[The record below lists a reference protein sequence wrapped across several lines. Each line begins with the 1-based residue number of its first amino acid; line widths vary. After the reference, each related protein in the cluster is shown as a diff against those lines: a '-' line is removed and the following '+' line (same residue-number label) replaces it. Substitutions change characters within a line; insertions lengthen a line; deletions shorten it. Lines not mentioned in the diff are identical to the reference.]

1 MMNHVIYGYF
11 GSEDKPTLNPG
22 DGVKVTLLNLLGS
35 DGYLGHGIGNVV
47 DDLAKLGVFPS
58 QIGIELLVLAAHVQA
73 ADTRISRSTGSE
85 DSWTRKISVVVPVT
99 SDVNRWERVSTIL
112 TRALDFLTGDL
123 WDIRF
128 RASSYNEALVK
139 EQAPLE
145 TQTFDS
151 ISLFSGG
158 LDSLIGA
165 IDLLEQKENTLFVS
179 HASDGATSAA
189 QYELFDGLKVQYE
202 NLNIERIRL
211 WMSFPKNLVE
221 DSQPEMTMRS
231 RSFLFFA
238 LGVAA
243 GTGLE
248 HKFKLFVPENGLIAL
263 NVPLDPLRMG
273 SHSTHTTHP
282 FYMARWN
289 ELLVELGIDG
299 ELTNPY
305 WDKTKGEMVGACANK
320 QLLSDLISTSL
331 SCSSPSKGR
340 WSGKSSE
347 HCGYCVPCIIR
358 RAAIKASSLN
368 DNTPYSLD
376 NLQGQSLNTLVAE
389 GKQIRSFQFAL
400 SRLQAKP
407 ELAKYLIYNAG
418 PLLDLSSTTKYGLS
432 DVYTRGL
439 LEVSKLLEGVETKP
453 IE

>member
-1 MMNHVIYGYF
+1 MKYAIYGHF
-11 GSEDKPTLNPG
+11 GSADKPTTNLG
-22 DGVKVTLLNLLGS
+22 DEVKIVMLDLLGI
-35 DGYLGHGIGNVV
+35 DGYLSHGIGKVI
-47 DDLAKLGVFPS
+47 DDLAKMGVFPS
-58 QIGIELLVLAAHVQA
+58 QIGIELLILAAHVQA
-73 ADTRISRSTGSE
+73 ADTRISRATESQ
-85 DSWTRKISVVVPVT
+85 DSWTREISLVVPIT
-99 SDVNRWERVSTIL
+99 SDVNKWERVSPIL

-123 WDIRF
+123 WDIQF
-128 RASSYNEALVK
+128 RASNYGEALVK
-139 EQAPLE
+139 QQAPLE

-165 IDLLEQKENTLFVS
+165 IDLLEQKRNTLFVS

-189 QYELFDGLKVQYE
+189 QYKLYDDLKQRYE
-202 NLNIERIRL
+202 NLNIERVRL
-211 WMSFPKNLVE
+211 WMSFSKDLVK

-243 GTGLE
+243 GTGSE
-248 HKFKLFVPENGLIAL
+248 HQFKLLVPENGLIAL
-263 NVPLDPLRMG
+263 NVPLDPLRIG

-289 ELLVELGIDG
+289 ELLVKLGING
-299 ELTNPY
+299 ELINPY
-305 WDKTKGEMVGACANK
+305 WNKTKGEMVDACANK
-320 QLLSDLISTSL
+320 QLLSNLIPTSL

-368 DNTPYSLD
+368 DNTSYSLD
-376 NLQGQSLNTLVAE
+376 NLQAQPLNTLIAE
-389 GKQIRSFQFAL
+389 GKQIRSFQLATN
-400 SRLQAKP
+400 RLRAKP

-418 PLLDLSSTTKYGLS
+418 PLLDLSSTIKASLS
-432 DVYTRGL
+432 NVYTRGL
-439 LEVSKLLEGVETKP
+439 LEVSQLLEGVETKP

>member
-1 MMNHVIYGYF
+1 MMKHVIYGYF
-11 GSEDKPTLNPG
+11 GSEDKPTINPG
-22 DGVKVTLLNLLGS
+22 DGVKVTQLNLLGS

-58 QIGIELLVLAAHVQA
+58 QIGIELLILAAHVQA

-85 DSWTRKISVVVPVT
+85 DSWTREISVVVPVT

-123 WDIRF
+123 WDIQF

-145 TQTFDS
+145 TQTFQS

-179 HASDGATSAA
+179 HASDGATSVA
-189 QYELFDGLKVQYE
+189 QYELFDGLKEQCD

-211 WMSFPKNLVE
+211 WMSFPKDLVE

-243 GTGLE
+243 GTGLD
-248 HKFKLFVPENGLIAL
+248 HQFKLLVPENGLIAL
-263 NVPLDPLRMG
+263 NVPLDPLRVG

-289 ELLVELGIDG
+289 ELLVELGING

-320 QLLSDLISTSL
+320 QLLSDLISKSL

-340 WSGKSSE
+340 WSGKTSE

-376 NLQGQSLNTLVAE
+376 NLQGKSLNTLVAE
-389 GKQIRSFQFAL
+389 GKQIRSFQLAT
-400 SRLQAKP
+400 SRLRAKP
-407 ELAKYLIYNAG
+407 ELAKYLIYNSG
-418 PLLDLSSTTKYGLS
+418 PLLDLSSSTKDGLS
-432 DVYTRGL
+432 GVYTRGL
-439 LEVSKLLEGVETKP
+439 LEVSQLLEGVETKP

>member
-1 MMNHVIYGYF
+1 MMKHVIYGHF
-11 GSEDKPTLNPG
+11 GSEDKPAIDL
-22 DGVKVTLLNLLGS
+22 DDKAQVTWLDLLGS
-35 DGYLGHGIGNVV
+35 DGYVGHGIGNVV

-58 QIGIELLVLAAHVQA
+58 KIGIELLILAAHVQA
-73 ADTRISRSTGSE
+73 ADTRISRSIGSQ
-85 DSWTRKISVVVPVT
+85 DSWTREISLVIPVT
-99 SDVNRWERVSTIL
+99 SDVHRWERVSTIL

-123 WDIRF
+123 WDIQF
-128 RASSYNEALVK
+128 RASSYDKALVK
-139 EQAPLE
+139 EQAPLQ
-145 TQTFDS
+145 TQAFES

-165 IDLLEQKENTLFVS
+165 IDLLEQKKNILFVS

-189 QYELFDGLKVQYE
+189 QYELFDSLKKQYE
-202 NLNIERIRL
+202 HLNIERIRL
-211 WMSFPKNLVE
+211 WMSFPKDLVE
-221 DSQPEMTMRS
+221 GSQPEMTMRS

-248 HKFKLFVPENGLIAL
+248 NQFKLLVPENGLIAL
-263 NVPLDPLRMG
+263 NVPLDPLRVG

-299 ELTNPY
+299 KLINPY
-305 WDKTKGEMVGACANK
+305 WNKTKGEMVSACTNN
-320 QLLSDLISTSL
+320 QVLSNLIPTSL

-358 RAAIKASSLN
+358 RAAIKASSIE
-368 DNTPYSLD
+368 DKTSYSLD
-376 NLQGQSLNTLVAE
+376 SLQQQPLNTKIAE
-389 GKQIRSFQFAL
+389 GKQIRSFQLAI
-400 SRLQAKP
+400 SRLRARP

-418 PLLDLSSTTKYGLS
+418 SLLDLSSNAKNDLS
-432 DVYTRGL
+432 SVYTRGL
-439 LEVSKLLEGVETKP
+439 LEVSQLLVGVETKP
-453 IE
+453 TK